1 MVTYMNVVLYYFLYF
16 FCFFEIIYIKMKGG
30 KSIIIK
36 RSNRDQVLEIR
47 TSTVKQRAEN
57 IYKLDNVSNKFRK
70 CNILEPFC
78 M

>member
-1 MVTYMNVVLYYFLYF
+1 
-16 FCFFEIIYIKMKGG
+16 MKGG